1 MNQCNKCSLFS
12 FYSFL
17 TLPKPH
23 HAKCILNQFYLHY
36 DKLFC
41 KTNPANKLSY
51 FHGAVIRAAH
61 EKKNQSVRL
70 SCSSFLHSK
79 IERQIHKIKVIAR
92 YFVTHTRYKSNLLW
106 QCRRMNVRRW
116 RQIRP
121 SANIFTTRNQAA
133 KKTVVNFVEWL
144 KSQWNVTNE
153 PTGYMLKLKLK
164 HTIHQASAK
173 MKMKTNNRDKNNE
186 LLLHLYN
193 SNEKKEEK
201 KERHIHKQNDGDIVC
216 HSNKRMTGRWTFFS
230 SVILS
235 LLLLYLS
242 LRDYFCATNDIY
254 SFYRLQCFC
263 TNCLGDFFVVDKNKI
278 NDRRMN
284 DTHLTLTTV
293 VDNSVR
299 FTMNQEN
306 WKIFC
311 RKKNNN
317 MKQERY
323 LNRNSW

>member
-1 MNQCNKCSLFS
+1 MINYFAK
-12 FYSFL
+12 L
-17 TLPKPH
+17 TRPINYHIFMAQLY
-23 HAKCILNQFYLHY
+23 AQR
-36 DKLFC
+36 
-41 KTNPANKLSY
+41 T
-51 FHGAVIRAAH
+51 
-61 EKKNQSVRL
+61 KKNQSVRL

-121 SANIFTTRNQAA
+121 R

-193 SNEKKEEK
+193 SNEKKRR
-201 KERHIHKQNDGDIVC
+201 KEGTTHPQT
-216 HSNKRMTGRWTFFS
+216 KRWR
-230 SVILS
+230 
-235 LLLLYLS
+235 
-242 LRDYFCATNDIY
+242 
-254 SFYRLQCFC
+254 YRLPF
-263 TNCLGDFFVVDKNKI
+263 
-278 NDRRMN
+278 
-284 DTHLTLTTV
+284 
-293 VDNSVR
+293 
-299 FTMNQEN
+299 E
-306 WKIFC
+306 
-311 RKKNNN
+311 
-317 MKQERY
+317 
-323 LNRNSW
+323 

>member
-1 MNQCNKCSLFS
+1 MQTDECTSMATNKTKRK
-12 FYSFL
+12 YI
-17 TLPKPH
+17 H
-23 HAKCILNQFYLHY
+23 
-36 DKLFC
+36 
-41 KTNPANKLSY
+41 
-51 FHGAVIRAAH
+51 
-61 EKKNQSVRL
+61 
-70 SCSSFLHSK
+70 HSK
-79 IERQIHKIKVIAR
+79 
-92 YFVTHTRYKSNLLW
+92 
-106 QCRRMNVRRW
+106 
-116 RQIRP
+116 P
-121 SANIFTTRNQAA
+121 SHE

-216 HSNKRMTGRWTFFS
+216 HSNKRMTGRWKFFS

-263 TNCLGDFFVVDKNKI
+263 TNCLGDFIVVDKNKI

-299 FTMNQEN
+299 FTMKLEN
-306 WKIFC
+306 ILP
-311 RKKNNN
+311 KKNHN
-317 MKQERY
+317 MKQRDIWIEIRDKRILKSKISIQLKTSFRLKNSNEWNVLGHLWY
-323 LNRNSW
+323 LISVCYVSLIFFLSLRPLKLCNFQAVYLFMSSLKKIVFDVL